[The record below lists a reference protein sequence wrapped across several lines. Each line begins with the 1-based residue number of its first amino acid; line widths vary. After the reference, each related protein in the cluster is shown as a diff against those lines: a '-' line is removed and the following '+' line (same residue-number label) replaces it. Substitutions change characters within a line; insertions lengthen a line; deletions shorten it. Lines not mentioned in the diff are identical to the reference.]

1 MNIID
6 KSNNFLFFIYIFLK
20 WVRNVLFIYL
30 MNNDDDRIEK
40 KIMLYLLIIKLLQKS
55 NKMMNFAK
63 CMNYYGIDV
72 ECSRTL
78 IGCIYSNIYI

>member
-40 KIMLYLLIIKLLQKS
+40 KIMLYLLIIKLLK
-55 NKMMNFAK
+55 
-63 CMNYYGIDV
+63 
-72 ECSRTL
+72 
-78 IGCIYSNIYI
+78 